1 MYAFEEC
8 GKEREKEVY
17 RPLPPPA
24 SFCLDC
30 KAARLTAPL
39 IVSYA
44 SVVQLCSSV
53 TCDGS
58 TAALRFV
65 LLVRCRISRIAY
77 LAFYLLRVVSH
88 ALYVL
93 GSICFV

>member
-44 SVVQLCSSV
+44 SVV
-53 TCDGS
+53 
-58 TAALRFV
+58 
-65 LLVRCRISRIAY
+65 
-77 LAFYLLRVVSH
+77 
-88 ALYVL
+88 
-93 GSICFV
+93 